1 MFARNIEKLL
11 DAWKK
16 KPGRKPLIIRGARQV
31 GKTSIVEKF
40 GINEFSTYVYL
51 NLEKESDQA
60 PFKEM
65 VSISEVINFIEI
77 IKNTKIIPG
86 DTLLF
91 IDEIQASSVAM
102 AQLRYFFEELPELHI
117 IAAGSLLE
125 VKMKKEGFSFPVGRV
140 EYGYLNPA
148 TFDEYLGAMG
158 ETSSLDFISSY
169 KLGEP
174 LAKEL
179 NEVFLRQY
187 LTYNIVG
194 GMPEIVWKYSQSN
207 SI

>member
-77 IKNTKIIPG
+77 IKNTKI
-86 DTLLF
+86 
-91 IDEIQASSVAM
+91 
-102 AQLRYFFEELPELHI
+102 
-117 IAAGSLLE
+117 
-125 VKMKKEGFSFPVGRV
+125 RV
-140 EYGYLNPA
+140 N
-148 TFDEYLGAMG
+148 
-158 ETSSLDFISSY
+158 
-169 KLGEP
+169 
-174 LAKEL
+174 
-179 NEVFLRQY
+179 
-187 LTYNIVG
+187 
-194 GMPEIVWKYSQSN
+194 
-207 SI
+207 